1 MLFPTKKLSAYL
13 TESSADTLEIKR
25 LNGINSVISLPR
37 ELAESQKMLVTFAS
51 DATAKNIQASAGSE
65 LYTIADEIGVTR
77 TTNVSVIFIN
87 SETALVRLDMGT
99 MALKLANG
107 NAYCVNDRGVCKV
120 TEPVEWVSISKL
132 YDIAFA
138 NVKAKY
144 RLNNKLTPEYIYNLT
159 FDIALSFEKPTLE
172 ERRRNPKLA
181 LSELRINFPTY
192 YDNTCG
198 VFSFDVYEPW
208 YFAEEIKINPLIKQ
222 IKDVDSMTPEELEA
236 YEEAQAKA
244 YEARLNK
251 RNAYEDSLYTSDDDY
266 EEEYTEPAETYYY
279 DEDDYE

>member
-13 TESSADTLEIKR
+13 NATSADTLEIKR

-51 DATAKNIQASAGSE
+51 DATAKNIQASAGNE

-87 SETALVRLDMGT
+87 PETALVRLDMGT

-107 NAYCVNDRGVCKV
+107 NAYCVNDRGVCRV
-120 TEPVEWVSISKL
+120 TEPVEWVSIAKL
-132 YDIAFA
+132 YDIAFS
-138 NVKAKY
+138 NVKIKY
-144 RLNNKLTPEYIYNLT
+144 RLNDKLTPEYIYNLT
-159 FDIALSFEKPTLE
+159 FDIALSFERPTAD

-181 LSELRINFPTY
+181 LSELRMNFPSY
-192 YDNTCG
+192 YDNSCG
-198 VFSFDVYEPW
+198 VFNFEVYEPW
-208 YFAEEIKINPLIKQ
+208 YFAEEIKVSPLIRQ
-222 IKDVDSMTPEELEA
+222 VKDVDSMTAEELEA

-244 YEARLNK
+244 YEAKLNK
-251 RNAYEDSLYTSDDDY
+251 RNAYEDTLFSSDDDY
-266 EEEYTEPAETYYY
+266 EEEEDYTDTYEY

>member
-25 LNGINSVISLPR
+25 SNGVNSVISLPR

-51 DATAKNIQASAGSE
+51 DASAKNIQASSGSE

-77 TTNVSVIFIN
+77 TTNVSVIFIS

-99 MALKLANG
+99 LALKLANG
-107 NAYCVNDRGVCKV
+107 NAYCVNDRGVCRV

-159 FDIALSFEKPTLE
+159 FDIALSFERPTVD
-172 ERRRNPKLA
+172 ERRRNPKMA

-192 YDNTCG
+192 YDNSCG

-208 YFAEEIKINPLIKQ
+208 YFAEEIKLNPLIKQ
-222 IKDVDSMTPEELEA
+222 IKDVDSMTSEELAA
-236 YEEAQAKA
+236 YEAAQAKE
-244 YEARLNK
+244 YEEKLNK
-251 RNAYEDSLYTSDDDY
+251 RNAYEDSFYSSDDDFD
-266 EEEYTEPAETYYY
+266 EEYTEPEETYDY